1 MAYTEI
7 TVLVGGAV
15 EQSETF
21 NYDDIF
27 EVVKLY
33 GFIADTQ
40 KEAVEHPEL
49 IELYELRHDHDEL
62 GQDEECTC
70 VQYLTDHKPFWTNR
84 QNRDH
89 STEDEQTRG
98 SR

>member
-27 EVVKLY
+27 ELVKLY

-40 KEAVEHPEL
+40 KGSGRPSRIDRAVRIAARPRRIGSGRGMHLRSIPDRSQTVLDQSPES
-49 IELYELRHDHDEL
+49 
-62 GQDEECTC
+62 G
-70 VQYLTDHKPFWTNR
+70 PF
-84 QNRDH
+84 D
-89 STEDEQTRG
+89 RG
-98 SR
+98 